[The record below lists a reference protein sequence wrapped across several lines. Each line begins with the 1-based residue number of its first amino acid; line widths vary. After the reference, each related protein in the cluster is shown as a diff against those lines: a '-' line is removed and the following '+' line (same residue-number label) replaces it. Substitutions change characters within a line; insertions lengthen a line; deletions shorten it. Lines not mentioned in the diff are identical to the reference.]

1 MSLMPTKKR
10 IGWLGLWAIFVLGLY
25 KLIQAV
31 VIYFQL
37 ESNAIEPV
45 FAFERQIPFI
55 PSFIFIY
62 ASVFLLPLGVFLLIK
77 KEKRVLWVFK
87 IFTLAFFVHVFF
99 FLVLPVSYTLR
110 PHLTWSSDF
119 LSQLVKFYY
128 VLDEPT
134 NTFPSMHVSFA
145 FLSFY
150 VVKRFRRDW
159 MWFFLMAAVA
169 ISLSTLFVKQHYVVD
184 VLGAVLMVMIINHFT
199 LRRSTLIVTE
209 EVKGDSNQ

>member
-37 ESNAIEPV
+37 ESKAIEPV

-87 IFTLAFFVHVFF
+87 IFTLAFFVHV
-99 FLVLPVSYTLR
+99 YR
-110 PHLTWSSDF
+110 
-119 LSQLVKFYY
+119 
-128 VLDEPT
+128 
-134 NTFPSMHVSFA
+134 
-145 FLSFY
+145 
-150 VVKRFRRDW
+150 
-159 MWFFLMAAVA
+159 
-169 ISLSTLFVKQHYVVD
+169 
-184 VLGAVLMVMIINHFT
+184 
-199 LRRSTLIVTE
+199 
-209 EVKGDSNQ
+209 